1 MAADPPLTPYER
13 RCWKRLQREL
23 ESADPEPGRP
33 TWFRTG
39 PRHPARWLSAVAAL
53 LAVLG
58 AAVLGG
64 AVAVVAVCAY
74 FGLGLAL
81 WGLHRAVWRTS
92 RESLKDLI

>member
-1 MAADPPLTPYER
+1 LTPYER

-23 ESADPEPGRP
+23 EADDPEPGRP
-33 TWFRTG
+33 APGVAGRIRAAFRY
-39 PRHPARWLSAVAAL
+39 PARWLAAVAAL

-64 AVAVVAVCAY
+64 TVAVVAVGAY

-81 WGLHRAVWRTS
+81 WALHRAVWRTS
-92 RESLKDLI
+92 RDGLKDLI

>member
-1 MAADPPLTPYER
+1 VAADPPLTPYER

-23 ESADPEPGRP
+23 EAADPEPGRP
-33 TWFRTG
+33 TRFRTG
-39 PRHPARWLSAVAAL
+39 PRYPARWLSGAAAL

-92 RESLKDLI
+92 RETLKDLI

>member
-23 ESADPEPGRP
+23 EADEPDGARP
-33 TWFRTG
+33 TPFGLGVRY
-39 PRHPARWLSAVAAL
+39 PARWLAGLAAL
-53 LAVLG
+53 LAVVG
-58 AAVLGG
+58 AALLGG
-64 AVAVVAVCAY
+64 TVAVVAVGAY

-92 RESLKDLI
+92 RDTLKDLI

>member
-23 ESADPEPGRP
+23 EADDPERP
-33 TWFRTG
+33 TRGRAGRWY
-39 PRHPARWLSAVAAL
+39 PARWLAGAAAL

-64 AVAVVAVCAY
+64 TVAVVAVGAY
-74 FGLGLAL
+74 FGLGLAM
-81 WGLHRAVWRTS
+81 WGLHRAVWRTAQDG
-92 RESLKDLI
+92 LKDLI